1 MKLPALILLIA
12 LLPACQNNPE
22 SAASEEKPQVPA
34 LAEKDLFYE
43 HDGRLYKGYLVYD
56 SARTGM
62 RPGVLVVHEWW
73 GHNEHARQAARKLA
87 EAGYTALA
95 LDMFGEGVQA
105 NHPEQA
111 MALTGAVMEQF
122 EEAKARF
129 AAALEVLL
137 NQAPTR
143 PDDLAAIG
151 YCFGGGIVLNMARQ
165 GMPLDAVVS
174 FHGSLDP
181 VQPAQAGLTTSRVLV
196 LNGEL
201 DPFVPAES
209 REAFRAEMEAAGVDY
224 TFINYPGAVHAFTN
238 PGADAL
244 GAKFSLPLAYQAEAD
259 QQSWQAMLD
268 FLGETFPR

>member
-1 MKLPALILLIA
+1 MKVFAWILLLA
-12 LLPACQNNPE
+12 LLPACQNSGKSE
-22 SAASEEKPQVPA
+22 EASEPSHQPA
-34 LAEKDLFYE
+34 LVAKDLFYE
-43 HDGRLYKGYLVYD
+43 HDGRPYKGYLVYD
-56 SARTGM
+56 SALAGM

-73 GHNEHARQAARKLA
+73 GHNEHARKAARKLA

-105 NHPEQA
+105 SHPDQA
-111 MALTGAVMEQF
+111 MALSGAVMEQF
-122 EEAKARF
+122 EDAKARF

-165 GMPLDAVVS
+165 GMPLDAVAS

-181 VQPAQAGLTTSRVLV
+181 IQPAQAGLTQSRVLV

-201 DPFVPAES
+201 DPFVSSES
-209 REAFRAEMEAAGVDY
+209 KAAFRREMEEAGVDY
-224 TFINYPGAVHAFTN
+224 TFIDYPGAVHAFTN
-238 PGADAL
+238 PYADAM

-268 FLGETFPR
+268 FLGETFAP